1 MFVCTSSKEQGLIPA
16 SNRLNFEILLHKH
29 AAPPEGVFLKSPC
42 LFLALVPHVSI
53 IMIQR
58 ILFVSA
64 LLCSFVTVVKANN
77 HAAIDTLHDHVH
89 KRGSGDAQG
98 GATQSLSTPTW
109 KVPATGT
116 GTAYAQACDSES
128 AIYDNLLSYGITPT
142 GDGDAFATAWVT
154 TTSYTA
160 ETTRLCD
167 GRERVVGSLTPVS
180 VGSVLTQCL
189 PTITYT
195 GPAPSCS
202 VAASDCS
209 WLRNSYLSA
218 DSSYSSSLSRYPD
231 APPGDSP
238 TLPRC
243 YVKGP
248 PLDACGQCT
257 IHGDHVELL
266 YFPVSTPVSRD
277 MCATTP
283 TSPVICPYGPTYSNN
298 DTRYGFATAPCPY
311 IYTDLPLTTDSGPS
325 TVMNGTTFYSN
336 RAYIS
341 YNTLYATN
349 SCGRVGGTYSNGLVT
364 VASSDVYSLS
374 GYHFYLTHAAYSF
387 NFADLIP
394 PVPASAYLCQ
404 ATCDN
409 SGSPLSDGD
418 MLNGKYGGALGF
430 CSTIINEAY
439 KPWIAVPPQIRALDP
454 QFKDW

>member
-1 MFVCTSSKEQGLIPA
+1 MIL
-16 SNRLNFEILLHKH
+16 RLRF
-29 AAPPEGVFLKSPC
+29 AAVWAYSC
-42 LFLALVPHVSI
+42 A
-53 IMIQR
+53 
-58 ILFVSA
+58 
-64 LLCSFVTVVKANN
+64 TVVTANR
-77 HAAIDTLHDHVH
+77 AAEDTPHDHVL
-89 KRGSGDAQG
+89 KRRGGGNAQG
-98 GATQSLSTPTW
+98 GATLSLSTPTW
-109 KVPATGT
+109 TVPATGS
-116 GTAYAQACDSES
+116 GKSYAQACNSES
-128 AIYDNLLSYGITPT
+128 AVYDNLLSYGVTPT
-142 GDGDAFATAWVT
+142 GDGFATEWVT

-180 VGSVLTQCL
+180 VGSTLSQCV

-202 VAASDCS
+202 LLPSDCS
-209 WLRNSYLSA
+209 WLRTSYLSA
-218 DSSYSSSLSRYPD
+218 QSSYTSSLSKYPD

-238 TLPRC
+238 TVPRC
-243 YVKGP
+243 YINGP
-248 PLDACGQCT
+248 QLDVCGQCT

-266 YFPVSTPVSRD
+266 YFPVSTSVSRD

-283 TSPVICPYGPTYSNN
+283 TSQVICPYGPTYSND
-298 DTRYGFATAPCPY
+298 DTQHGFATAPCQY
-311 IYTDLPLTTDSGPS
+311 INTKVSSTTDSGPS

-349 SCGRVGGTYSNGLVT
+349 SCGRVGGTYSNGLVA

-374 GYHFYLTHAAYSF
+374 GYHFYMTHAAYSF

-418 MLNGKYGGALGF
+418 MLNGKFGGALGF
-430 CSTIINEAY
+430 CSTIIDEAF

-454 QFKDW
+454 QFQDW